1 MRNPLHRLQ
10 LQEAELAEMI
20 GEKNEHQQQW
30 REISPGTHADRIQ
43 VPVLLAYSEYD
54 SRVAI
59 DTARDLAKEL
69 KKRGKLYDFMV
80 KDNEDHG
87 FHQEAN
93 KIELWKK
100 IDEFLKATMA
110 Q

>member
-1 MRNPLHRLQ
+1 VEQIR
-10 LQEAELAEMI
+10 
-20 GEKNEHQQQW
+20 
-30 REISPGTHADRIQ
+30 

-54 SRVAI
+54 SRI
-59 DTARDLAKEL
+59 PISTARSLAKEL

-87 FHQEAN
+87 FHQEDN
-93 KIELWKK
+93 KIALWKK
-100 IDEFLKATMA
+100 VDEFLKATM